1 MFDQLISEI
10 YFHPN
15 YQHKGDKNQFPLDIQ
30 VGVVLQRLANTVNY
44 HQLECQFG
52 ISRGSIN
59 NFTNRFIDTMLD
71 LYKYKIKWPTGE
83 YLEKVTEGFK
93 NKSKGNLE
101 NVIGAID
108 GSHIPIEK
116 PDGEYAFRYIN
127 RKGYYSVIL
136 LGIVD
141 HQGKFTYIY
150 IGEPGSVHDARVLQK
165 SRLWNHVGKF
175 SFNK

>member
-71 LYKYKIKWPTGE
+71 LYKYKIKWP
-83 YLEKVTEGFK
+83 
-93 NKSKGNLE
+93 
-101 NVIGAID
+101 
-108 GSHIPIEK
+108 
-116 PDGEYAFRYIN
+116 
-127 RKGYYSVIL
+127 
-136 LGIVD
+136 
-141 HQGKFTYIY
+141 
-150 IGEPGSVHDARVLQK
+150 RVQK
-165 SRLWNHVGKF
+165 
-175 SFNK
+175 

>member
-1 MFDQLISEI
+1 LALVEDPLTILQIDSLIQCWI
-10 YFHPN
+10 F
-15 YQHKGDKNQFPLDIQ
+15 
-30 VGVVLQRLANTVNY
+30 
-44 HQLECQFG
+44 
-52 ISRGSIN
+52 IN
-59 NFTNRFIDTMLD
+59 
-71 LYKYKIKWPTGE
+71 IKLNGQ
-83 YLEKVTEGFK
+83 GFK

-116 PDGEYAFRYIN
+116 PDGKYAFRYIN

-150 IGEPGSVHDARVLQK
+150 IGEPGSVHDACVLRK